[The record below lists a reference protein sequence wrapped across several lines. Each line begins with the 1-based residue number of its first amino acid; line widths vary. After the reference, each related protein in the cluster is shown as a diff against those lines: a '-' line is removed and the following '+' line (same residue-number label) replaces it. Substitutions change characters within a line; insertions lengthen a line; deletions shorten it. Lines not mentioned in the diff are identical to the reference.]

1 MAADCPMK
9 ILTAYIIREFMK
21 PFLLSLLFFCV
32 IILIIQVFNDIRFIM
47 EYKATFFLASKYFA
61 LQIPALLMQIVPLA
75 VLFGV
80 LFSLSWLSK
89 NSELIAMRAG
99 GVSIFL
105 VAVPLFF
112 SGLVICAAS
121 VLFNETVVPKTT
133 KMKSYTKDVEILK
146 MAEPGANR
154 IRQNIS
160 MIGATRQVYHI
171 GVFDGTAQTM
181 TDILVL
187 EFGEGTKLRSRI
199 DAKTAKFEGAE
210 WIFYSGYAR
219 SFDETGSETF
229 SQPFDRM
236 PVALPERPG
245 DFLKEQKPPQ
255 ELNLF
260 ELYAHVSQLKRN
272 GSDYHK
278 EMVELHRK
286 IALPFGCV
294 ILAILGVPW
303 GWSMKKY
310 SGVVV
315 SFGICVLV
323 AFFYMGGMQ
332 IGQQL
337 GHSGVLSPFFSMW
350 IMNIL
355 FALGA
360 PVLLIRNN
368 R

>member
-1 MAADCPMK
+1 MK
-9 ILTAYIIREFMK
+9 ILTRYIVREFMK

-32 IILIIQVFNDIRFIM
+32 IILIIQVFNDMRFIM
-47 EYKATFFLASKYFA
+47 EKKAGFYLAFKYFS
-61 LQIPALLMQIVPLA
+61 LQIPALLIQIVPLA

-112 SGLVICAAS
+112 SGLAICAAS
-121 VLFNETVVPKTT
+121 VLFNETIVPKTT
-133 KMKSYTKDVEILK
+133 KMKSYTKDVEIQK
-146 MAEPGANR
+146 MPEAGANR
-154 IRQNIS
+154 QRENIS
-160 MIGATRQVYHI
+160 MIGADRRIYHI
-171 GVFDGTAQTM
+171 KSFDGSVPSM
-181 TDILVL
+181 TDILIL
-187 EFGEGTKLRSRI
+187 EFAEGTKLKSRL
-199 DAKTAKFEGAE
+199 DAKSAKFEGDR
-210 WIFYSGYAR
+210 WVFYDGYAR
-219 SFDETGSETF
+219 TFDTEGAETS

-236 PVALPERPG
+236 PYPLPERPG

-255 ELNLF
+255 ELNLL
-260 ELYAHVSQLKRN
+260 ELYAYVSQLKRS
-272 GSDYHK
+272 GSDCHK

-294 ILAILGVPW
+294 ILAVLGVPW

-315 SFGICVLV
+315 SFGICVGV
-323 AFFYMGGMQ
+323 AFFYLGGMQ

-337 GHSGVLSPFFSMW
+337 GHSGVLSPFLSTW

-355 FALGA
+355 FAIGG
-360 PVLLIRNN
+360 PFLLIRKN